1 MVYIISDYYEQIADK
16 ILNELLRGLT
26 SIEICG
32 MYKMQKRKMLM
43 CVLKKHEL
51 FRLRNIVT
59 QIDENAFIIF
69 IGAREVSGEGFKIY
83 PIN

>member
-1 MVYIISDYYEQIADK
+1 
-16 ILNELLRGLT
+16 
-26 SIEICG
+26 
-32 MYKMQKRKMLM
+32 MLM

-51 FRLRNIVT
+51 PRLRQIVSEA
-59 QIDENAFIIF
+59 DKNAFIIF